1 LSLEAVVPEPTVVA
15 VVLEATVVLAAA
27 VELAAAAEVAA
38 TVVAEPK
45 LSTYCT

>member
-1 LSLEAVVPEPTVVA
+1 MSLEAVVPGPAAVA

-27 VELAAAAEVAA
+27 AEVAA
-38 TVVAEPK
+38 TVDAEPK